1 MFTPSRLTLARLRR
15 GYTKSRLAAE
25 AGVTMRSISA
35 HESGESEPTPDT
47 LHAIA
52 NVLRFPENFF
62 RRPEVE
68 RPPAASA
75 SFRSFTS
82 MTAAQRHSALGAGAL
97 AVELSDWVERHFR
110 LPAPDVPSFRLQAPE
125 AAADALRETWQL
137 GVKPIRNMVHL
148 LEQHGVRVFSL
159 AEECRQV
166 DAFSVWRS
174 GKPFVFLNTMKSGER
189 SRFDAAHELG
199 HLVLHRHGAPRGGRE
214 AEQEADSFA
223 SAFLMPRRSVLAVAP
238 AFPSIA
244 SLVKLKKEWSVA
256 VSALARRLHE
266 VGLLTDWHYRT
277 LMIQMSSL
285 GYRTTE
291 PDPIPRETSQ
301 VLAKVFSSMRERGW
315 TRARLADELAVYTPD
330 IDALVFGLAFVSLSG
345 GRADRLSDD

>member
-1 MFTPSRLTLARLRR
+1 
-15 GYTKSRLAAE
+15 
-25 AGVTMRSISA
+25 MRSISA
-35 HESGESEPTPDT
+35 HESGESEPTADT
-47 LHAIA
+47 LRAIA
-52 NVLRFPENFF
+52 DALGFPVEFF
-62 RRPEVE
+62 GRPEVE
-68 RPPAASA
+68 KPPAASA
-75 SFRSFTS
+75 SFRSLTS
-82 MTAAQRHSALGAGAL
+82 MTAAQRHAALGAGAL
-97 AVELSDWVERHFR
+97 AVELSDWIDGHFR
-110 LPAPDVPSFRLQAPE
+110 LPEPDVPSFRLQSPE

-199 HLVLHRHGAPRGGRE
+199 HLVLHRHGGPRGGRE

-238 AFPSIA
+238 AFPSTA

-256 VSALARRLHE
+256 ASALARRLHD

-291 PDPIPRETSQ
+291 PNPIQRETSQ
-301 VLAKVFSSMRERGW
+301 VLSKVFSSMRERGW
-315 TRARLADELAVYTPD
+315 TRARLAEELGVHTSD
-330 IDALVFGLAFVSLSG
+330 IDALVFGLAFVALSG
-345 GRADRLSDD
+345 GRAERPEADTDS

>member
-1 MFTPSRLTLARLRR
+1 LFTPSRLTLARLRR

-35 HESGESEPTPDT
+35 HESGESEPSPET
-47 LHAIA
+47 LEAIA
-52 NVLRFPENFF
+52 RSLSFPLAFF
-62 RRPEVE
+62 QRPEVE
-68 RPPAASA
+68 KPPAVSA
-75 SFRSFTS
+75 SFRSMSS
-82 MTAAQRHSALGAGAL
+82 MTAAQRHAALGAGAL
-97 AVELSDWVERHFR
+97 AVELSDWIDRHFR
-110 LPAPDVPSFRLQAPE
+110 LPESDLPSLRSQSPE
-125 AAADALRETWQL
+125 AAADALRECWQL

-199 HLVLHRHGAPRGGRE
+199 HLVLHRHGGPRGGRD
-214 AEQEADSFA
+214 AEQESDAFA

-238 AFPSIA
+238 AFPTVTGLI
-244 SLVKLKKEWSVA
+244 KLKKEWSVA
-256 VSALARRLHE
+256 VSALARRLYN
-266 VGLLTDWHYRT
+266 VGLLTEWHYRT
-277 LMIQMSSL
+277 LMIEMSGL

-291 PDPIPRETSQ
+291 PDPIQRETSQ
-301 VLAKVFSSMRERGW
+301 ILSKVFASMRQKGW
-315 TRARLADELAVYTPD
+315 TRASLADELGVYTAD
-330 IDALVFGLAFVSLSG
+330 IDALVFGLSFVSLTG
-345 GRADRLSDD
+345 GRAEPA

>member
-1 MFTPSRLTLARLRR
+1 LTLARLRR

-35 HESGESEPTPDT
+35 YESGETEPTPET
-47 LHAIA
+47 LEAIA
-52 NVLRFPENFF
+52 ERLKFPVTFF
-62 RRPEVE
+62 YRPEVE
-68 RPPAASA
+68 KPPAVSA
-75 SFRSFTS
+75 SFRSLSS
-82 MTAAQRHSALGAGAL
+82 MTASQRHAALGAGAL
-97 AVELSDWVERHFR
+97 AVELSDWIEKHFR
-110 LPAPDVPSFRLQAPE
+110 LPEPDVPSLRGQAPE
-125 AAADALRETWQL
+125 AAADALRESWQL
-137 GVKPIRNMVHL
+137 GVKPVRNMVHL

-199 HLVLHRHGAPRGGRE
+199 HLVLHRHGGPRAGRE
-214 AEQEADSFA
+214 AEQQADSFA
-223 SAFLMPRRSVLAVAP
+223 SAFLMPRRSVLASAP
-238 AFPSIA
+238 PFPSVDG
-244 SLVKLKKEWSVA
+244 LVKLKKEWSVA
-256 VSALARRLHE
+256 VSALAYRLHDI
-266 VGLLTDWHYRT
+266 GLLTDWHYRT

-291 PDPIPRETSQ
+291 PDPIQRETSQ
-301 VLAKVFSSMRERGW
+301 VLSKVFKSMREKGW
-315 TRARLADELAVYTPD
+315 TRTRLAAELDVRTSD

-345 GRADRLSDD
+345 GRSEYRPDEQADE

>member
-1 MFTPSRLTLARLRR
+1 
-15 GYTKSRLAAE
+15 
-25 AGVTMRSISA
+25 
-35 HESGESEPTPDT
+35 
-47 LHAIA
+47 
-52 NVLRFPENFF
+52 
-62 RRPEVE
+62 
-68 RPPAASA
+68 
-75 SFRSFTS
+75 
-82 MTAAQRHSALGAGAL
+82 
-97 AVELSDWVERHFR
+97 
-110 LPAPDVPSFRLQAPE
+110 
-125 AAADALRETWQL
+125 
-137 GVKPIRNMVHL
+137 MVHL

-199 HLVLHRHGAPRGGRE
+199 HLVLHRHGGPRGGRE

-238 AFPSIA
+238 AFPSTA

-256 VSALARRLHE
+256 ASALARRLHD

-291 PDPIPRETSQ
+291 PDPIQRETSQ
-301 VLAKVFSSMRERGW
+301 VLSKVFSSMRERGW
-315 TRARLADELAVYTPD
+315 TRARLAEELGVHTSD
-330 IDALVFGLAFVSLSG
+330 IDALVFGLAFVALSG
-345 GRADRLSDD
+345 GRAERAETDTDS